1 MGPLTSP
8 VEAIR
13 SWIAERRGTAGST
26 LLALLLAATAVRLF
40 VALTSP
46 SAGLSTPAP
55 RLPAPPIAAFQ
66 IPKPQPLGSG
76 ANLTWWAP
84 VVAMTVARSA
94 PGVRSAAVMLLSKS
108 TPEGTANLV
117 VVLGKGQW
125 LGDEEW
131 LRVRLPALVPNKT
144 GWLPRHALGAYH
156 VVDTHLV
163 VDRRSRIATLYKEGR
178 VIFRAP
184 VGVGQ
189 GASPTPAGQFY
200 IRDRLAGFHNAFYG
214 PLAFGTS
221 ARSATL
227 TEWPDGGF
235 IGLHGTNQP
244 RLIPGA
250 VSHGCI
256 RFTNADIE
264 RLGALMP
271 IGTPLTIR

>member
-13 SWIAERRGTAGST
+13 RWITGSRGAAGST
-26 LLALLLAATAVRLF
+26 LLAFLLAAGSVGLL
-40 VALTSP
+40 VGLSSP
-46 SAGLSTPAP
+46 SAGIGTPSP
-55 RLPAPPIAAFQ
+55 RLPASPVAAFQ
-66 IPKPQPLGSG
+66 VPRPQPLGSG
-76 ANLTWWAP
+76 PNLTLWAA
-84 VVAMTVARSA
+84 VTSTTAARSA
-94 PGVRSAAVMLLSKS
+94 PGLKSASLISLSRL
-108 TPEGTANLV
+108 TPERTSNLV
-117 VVLGKGQW
+117 LIVGRGRW
-125 LGDEEW
+125 RGGEEW
-131 LRVRLPALVPNKT
+131 LRVRLAALPANET
-144 GWLPRHALGAYH
+144 GWVPRRALGAYE

-163 VDRRSRIATLYKEGR
+163 VDRRSRKATLYKEGR

-184 VGVGQ
+184 VGVGRA
-189 GASPTPAGQFY
+189 ASPTPAGQFY
-200 IRDRLAGFHNAFYG
+200 IRDRLAGFHKPFYG
-214 PLAFGTS
+214 PVAFGTS

-235 IGLHGTNQP
+235 VGLHGTNRP

>member
-1 MGPLTSP
+1 
-8 VEAIR
+8 
-13 SWIAERRGTAGST
+13 
-26 LLALLLAATAVRLF
+26 
-40 VALTSP
+40 
-46 SAGLSTPAP
+46 
-55 RLPAPPIAAFQ
+55 
-66 IPKPQPLGSG
+66 
-76 ANLTWWAP
+76 
-84 VVAMTVARSA
+84 
-94 PGVRSAAVMLLSKS
+94 MLLSKS

-117 VVLGKGQW
+117 VIVGKGRW
-125 LGDEEW
+125 LGGEEW
-131 LRVRLPALVPNKT
+131 LRVRLPALSPNET
-144 GWLPRHALGAYH
+144 GWLPRRALGAYV

-178 VIFRAP
+178 LIFRAP
-184 VGVGQ
+184 VGVGRA
-189 GASPTPAGQFY
+189 ASPTPAGQFY

-235 IGLHGTNQP
+235 IGLHGTDQP

>member
-8 VEAIR
+8 VKAIR
-13 SWIAERRGTAGST
+13 SWIAESPGTARST
-26 LLALLLAATAVRLF
+26 LLAFLLAGAAVGLF

-55 RLPAPPIAAFQ
+55 RLPAPPVAAFR
-66 IPKPQPLGSG
+66 IPKPQPLESG

-84 VVAMTVARSA
+84 VVSTTVARSA
-94 PGVRSAAVMLLSKS
+94 PGLRSASVMLLSKS
-108 TPEGTANLV
+108 TPDGTANLV
-117 VVLGKGQW
+117 VVLGKGRW
-125 LGDEEW
+125 LGGEEW
-131 LRVRLPALVPNKT
+131 LRVRLAVLSPNET
-144 GWLPRHALGAYH
+144 GWLPRRALGAYE

-163 VDRRSRIATLYKEGR
+163 VDRRSRIATLYKQGS

-184 VGVGQ
+184 VGVGRA
-189 GASPTPAGQFY
+189 ASPTPAGQFY
-200 IRDRLAGFHNAFYG
+200 IRDRLASFHSAFYG

-235 IGLHGTNQP
+235 VGLHGTNQP